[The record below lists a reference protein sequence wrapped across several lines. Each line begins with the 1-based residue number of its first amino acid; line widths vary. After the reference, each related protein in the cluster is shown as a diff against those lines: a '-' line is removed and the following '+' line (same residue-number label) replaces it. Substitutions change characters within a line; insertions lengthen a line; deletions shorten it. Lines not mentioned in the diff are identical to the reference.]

1 MIPAKGFYGLKTGS
15 DEFFR
20 YTAPKIVKCQVYES
34 SQKIFLDEMSA
45 PFPSVILE
53 SGTAQMPQVRVLF
66 TLLLPL
72 GQNYNTL
79 ALKTIRINT

>member
-53 SGTAQMPQVRVLF
+53 SGTAQMPHIGSAGNLQSRRPVNIE
-66 TLLLPL
+66 T
-72 GQNYNTL
+72 GNQ
-79 ALKTIRINT
+79 

>member
-53 SGTAQMPQVRVLF
+53 SGTAQMPLRYAGF
-66 TLLLPL
+66 FC
-72 GQNYNTL
+72 GQY
-79 ALKTIRINT
+79 

>member
-53 SGTAQMPQVRVLF
+53 SGTAQMPLILF
-66 TLLLPL
+66 EWIKAPFSWIIS
-72 GQNYNTL
+72 NYLSDLT
-79 ALKTIRINT
+79 TH